1 MSLVGMLKQYA
12 TAGGV
17 GANDATERIGKAFQ
31 NELAKE
37 SPKKNNRYL
46 SPQKQDDLS
55 DLSEEY
61 YSDFGS
67 MGMKNI
73 DDMKVPDLPKQEQS
87 KNISNQKQDATP
99 SSD

>member
-17 GANDATERIGKAFQ
+17 GTSNDATERIGKAFQ

-37 SPKKNNRYL
+37 SPKKNNRYM

-73 DDMKVPDLPKQEQS
+73 DDLKAPDLPKH
-87 KNISNQKQDATP
+87 NQKQN
-99 SSD
+99 SHNQHH

>member
-1 MSLVGMLKQYA
+1 MLKQYA

-17 GANDATERIGKAFQ
+17 GTSNDATERIGKAFQ

-87 KNISNQKQDATP
+87 KNISNQKQNATP